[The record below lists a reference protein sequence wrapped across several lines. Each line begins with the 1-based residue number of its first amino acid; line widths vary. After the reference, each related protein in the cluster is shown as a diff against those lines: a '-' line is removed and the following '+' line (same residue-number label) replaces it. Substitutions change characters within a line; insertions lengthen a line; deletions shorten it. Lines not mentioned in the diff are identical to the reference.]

1 MRDLKFAGH
10 PSIDPTP
17 RPGNPAAWPLS
28 RNAFMLSILVHAAVA
43 YVAMRFAFDVD
54 APLPVTPSAEF
65 LWLGER
71 VLPPPVAELPQPPA
85 IETPAVV
92 APREAPPEPAPP
104 QRAVPQRA
112 PAVVV
117 TPPAP
122 AAPEAEIGVPPV
134 TAPSIDFDAERR
146 RAAAEVI
153 EEREREGEYLT
164 FSIDDVAPPRPE
176 PEPKPKRSIFDGGGA
191 DFGGRSVGT
200 VGQQRTR
207 IGRKLAEF
215 CNALTGGF
223 GVAFQGFGLFSA
235 CAKPDDEPSGL
246 FPEVR
251 PAYLDLVPECA
262 ESQPENPELAAA
274 APFST
279 VKCRLMRQVDVERWA
294 YPGKP
299 PAPP

>member
-1 MRDLKFAGH
+1 MRDLEFAFQ

-17 RPGNPAAWPLS
+17 QPGSRPAWPLS
-28 RNAFMLSILVHAAVA
+28 RNAFMLSILVHAGVA
-43 YVAMRFAFDVD
+43 YVALRIAFDVD
-54 APLPVTPSAEF
+54 APSPASPRAEF
-65 LWLGER
+65 LWLGAR
-71 VLPPPVAELPQPPA
+71 VLPPPIVEAPQPPA
-85 IETPAVV
+85 IETTTTVE
-92 APREAPPEPAPP
+92 PREAPPEPRPL
-104 QRAVPQRA
+104 QRAVPRNA
-112 PAVVV
+112 PEVVV
-117 TPPAP
+117 APPTPV
-122 AAPEAEIGVPPV
+122 APETDIGALSP
-134 TAPSIDFDAERR
+134 TAPSIDFAEARR
-146 RAAAEVI
+146 RAATEVV
-153 EEREREGEYLT
+153 EQREREGEYLT
-164 FSIDDVAPPRPE
+164 FSVDDVAPPRPE
-176 PEPKPKRSIFDGGGA
+176 PEPKPARSIFDAGGA

-223 GVAFQGFGLFSA
+223 GVGFGGFGLFSA

-279 VKCRLMRQVDVERWA
+279 VKCRLVQQQVPER
-294 YPGKP
+294 G
-299 PAPP
+299 APR